1 MGRIMMIF
9 DSTDGATPLDLNE
22 AEGLLLTHITT
33 RSELDRWEQDNIL
46 EALAWLGK
54 AKPKDILAE
63 AFIKTL
69 HRRMFGH
76 VWKWA
81 GHFRQSDK
89 NIGGPWHQVP
99 TGILNLCTDTRLWLD
114 LQDESPDQIA
124 VRFHHRLVSIHPFAN
139 GNGRHA
145 RLMTDL
151 LLENILKR
159 PAFTW
164 GGADLSKAGGSR
176 QAYIAALHAAD
187 LNDYAPLL
195 TFVRL

>member
-1 MGRIMMIF
+1 MIELGYPE
-9 DSTDGATPLDLNE
+9 GATPPDPNE

-33 RSELDRWEQDNIL
+33 RGELDRWEQDNIL
-46 EALAWLGK
+46 EALAWLSK
-54 AKPKDILAE
+54 AKPKDILTE

-99 TGILNLCTDTRLWLD
+99 TSVRDLCEDSHLWLK

-151 LLENILKR
+151 LLENVLKR
-159 PAFTW
+159 SAFTW
-164 GGADLSKAGGSR
+164 GEKDLSMAGDNR

-187 LNDYAPLL
+187 QNDYAPLL
-195 TFVRL
+195 TFVIT